1 MVLMKIATRKLTLL
15 RRLLHEN
22 HEYVVGVI
30 VIADFLA
37 LDQELQEDEYEDTK
51 EEEFVASIVSNCCGK
66 VFKNRVLLAIHVK
79 RTLGQCF
86 CYVVE
91 AKMSVECSDCVEMFK
106 FKAGK

>member
-22 HEYVVGVI
+22 HEYVVSVI
-30 VIADFLA
+30 VIVDFLV

-66 VFKNRVLLAIHVK
+66 VFKNWVSRTIYVKSQCVSAI
-79 RTLGQCF
+79 
-86 CYVVE
+86 
-91 AKMSVECSDCVEMFK
+91 
-106 FKAGK
+106 

>member
-22 HEYVVGVI
+22 HEYVVSVI

-51 EEEFVASIVSNCCGK
+51 EEEFVANIVRN
-66 VFKNRVLLAIHVK
+66 
-79 RTLGQCF
+79 
-86 CYVVE
+86 
-91 AKMSVECSDCVEMFK
+91 
-106 FKAGK
+106 